1 MPLPVAAARMLC
13 LAVVL
18 AAPNPS
24 FAQRTMYRCST
35 DGRAYLSDRACEGRP
50 ATALGSIG
58 PTRED
63 RQAYRMSGER
73 STNRAADYLGYLSSQ
88 CAELN
93 EGLRNGPA
101 RGLGARALG
110 ELRESYRQRCADEE
124 RSARKRLAEDEAGK
138 ADVRKREQAAETS
151 ERDQRKLTHEQCDEM
166 YRIIHGRRQKV
177 ASMSPGERS
186 DHDRF
191 EATWQARCKSP

>member
-1 MPLPVAAARMLC
+1 MPLPAASRLLC

-18 AAPNPS
+18 AAPADAS
-24 FAQRTMYRCST
+24 AQRTVYRCST
-35 DGRAYLSDRACEGRP
+35 DGRAYLSDRPCEGRP

-58 PTRED
+58 PTRDE
-63 RQAYRMSGER
+63 RHAYRMSGER
-73 STNRAADYLGYLSSQ
+73 SAGRAADYLGYLGSQ

-110 ELRESYRQRCADEE
+110 ELRESYQQRCGNEE
-124 RSARKRLAEDEAGK
+124 REARKRLAEDERSK
-138 ADVRKREQAAETS
+138 ADVRMREQAAAAS

-166 YRIIHGRRQKV
+166 YRIIHGRRQKL

-191 EATWQARCKSP
+191 EATWQARCKSS